1 MKIEILKEDE
11 RRIKFLLLDAK
22 NAIAHALRRIMIS
35 EITTMAIDE
44 VEFHKNSSG
53 MFDEVIAHRLGLIPL
68 RFDYKMYNLKS
79 ECKCKGKGC
88 SRCEV
93 IFEFDSKD
101 LTKDSDYTVL
111 SGDLKSNDEEVR
123 PVYNEIPIVELLKGQ
138 ELKFKAIAR
147 LGLGKEH
154 AKWQAAFVGLK
165 EKKKGEFLFEIESVS
180 GLNAR
185 EILEMALN
193 VLEDKIKNFNI

>member
-1 MKIEILKEDE
+1 MKIEILDE
-11 RRIKFLLLDAK
+11 NETKIKFLLSEGN
-22 NAIAHALRRIMIS
+22 NAIAHALRRVMIS
-35 EITTMAIDE
+35 EIPTMAIDD
-44 VEFHKNSSG
+44 VEFYKNSSG

-68 RFDYKMYNLKS
+68 RFNPQMYNLKS

-111 SGDLKSNDEEVR
+111 SKDLKSDDEEVI
-123 PVYNEIPIVELLKGQ
+123 PLYNEIPIVELLKGQ

-147 LGLGKEH
+147 LGFGKEH
-154 AKWQAAFVGLK
+154 AKWQAAFVSLK
-165 EKKKGEFLFEIESVS
+165 EKKKGEFLFEVESVS
-180 GLNAR
+180 GLTAR
-185 EILEMALN
+185 EILEIALN